1 MFSSAVQ
8 PISLGSWPT
17 PVEPLARCAK
27 ALGLGPED
35 LWIKRDDV
43 TGLGG
48 GGNKIR
54 KLQYTCAQALAVGAT
69 TLITTGAPQSNHA
82 RLTAAAAAR
91 LGLRCVLVLGGAEPE
106 SVQGNLV
113 LDALA

>member
-1 MFSSAVQ
+1 MLSSAVP

-17 PVEPLARCAK
+17 PVEPLARCAQ

-54 KLQYTCAQALAVGAT
+54 KLQYTCAQA
-69 TLITTGAPQSNHA
+69 
-82 RLTAAAAAR
+82 
-91 LGLRCVLVLGGAEPE
+91 
-106 SVQGNLV
+106 
-113 LDALA
+113 